1 MTRPR
6 WWWLWGLMVV
16 VGASSAWAQTPVI
29 NPSRVEF
36 DSVDHAVACPGDN
49 CITGYRVEVWLPTVD
64 PATGSPIS
72 TSTLEKT
79 KVTTTGGTPAYRALL
94 SDCVP
99 MVAPPPGVQVV
110 VRMVAV
116 GTYLSSARSNASN
129 PFVRATAPATV
140 SGVAVA
146 P

>member
-1 MTRPR
+1 MRTRLALLLGMLG
-6 WWWLWGLMVV
+6 WAGV
-16 VGASSAWAQTPVI
+16 AAAQTPLI
-29 NPSRVEF
+29 NPTRVLF
-36 DSVDHAVACPGDN
+36 DSANHTTTCPADACVV
-49 CITGYRVEVWLPTVD
+49 TYTVEVWALGADPTV
-64 PATGSPIS
+64 GNPIS
-72 TSTLEKT
+72 TSTLDKT
-79 KVTTTGGTPAYRALL
+79 KVATTGSTPAYRALL

>member
-1 MTRPR
+1 MRR
-6 WWWLWGLMVV
+6 LSGLIAAALLVAGV
-16 VGASSAWAQTPVI
+16 NLAWAQTPLI
-29 NPSRVEF
+29 NPTRVLF
-36 DSVDHAVACPGDN
+36 DSPSHTVVCPADACVVN
-49 CITGYRVEVWLPTVD
+49 YTVEVWGVGVD

-72 TSTLEKT
+72 TSTLDKT
-79 KVTTTGGTPAYRALL
+79 KVTTTGSTPAYRALL